1 MYGEDMPPTKAKNE
15 VADHFDYILT
25 LADHSLIPTLLPN
38 DPGYQDY
45 VQPLVGIYGADSL

>member
-1 MYGEDMPPTKAKNE
+1 MPPTKAKNE